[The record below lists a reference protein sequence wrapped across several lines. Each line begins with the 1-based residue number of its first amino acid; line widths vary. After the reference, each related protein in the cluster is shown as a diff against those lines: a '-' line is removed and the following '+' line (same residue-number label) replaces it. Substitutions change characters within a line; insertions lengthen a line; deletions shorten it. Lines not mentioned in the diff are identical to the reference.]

1 MDPLTHAL
9 TGVALG
15 HTGLKRWCR
24 YGATVLVLGAVIPD
38 IEIVTSLGGAVT
50 YLHYHRH
57 LTHALVAAPLVA
69 LLPWLVVLALARG
82 KLNRGRAY
90 VLALLGVFSHLAFD
104 LTNAYG
110 VRLLLPFSDRWLRL
124 DINSLTDFWILG
136 ALMVGAFGPW
146 LAQLVS
152 SEIGDRRG
160 SGRGLALLALVL
172 VVCFD
177 LGRYVLHE
185 RAVAVLDS
193 RLYQGVAPTR
203 VAAFPGAANPLRWT
217 GLVETPGFYSI
228 HSVNLREDFDPTA
241 GHIFYQ
247 PELGPAETVAWEAAR
262 RSEAFRVFLQFA
274 QYPLRRFYRLEEPEA
289 GLRVEAM
296 DLRFGNPGRPRFV
309 AVAIVDFDGR
319 VRRSS
324 FGFLPPEK

>member
-38 IEIVTSLGGAVT
+38 IEIVTALGGQVT

-69 LLPWLVVLALARG
+69 LLPWLLVVAAARG
-82 KLNRGRAY
+82 KLNRARAY
-90 VLALLGVFSHLAFD
+90 VLSLAGVLSHLAFD

-110 VRLLLPFSDRWLRL
+110 IRLLLPFSDRWLRL

-136 ALMVGAFGPW
+136 ALMVGALGPW
-146 LAQLVS
+146 LVQLVS

-160 SGRGLALLALVL
+160 SGRGLALVALVF

-177 LGRYVLHE
+177 LGRFVLHE
-185 RAVAVLDS
+185 RAVAVLEA
-193 RLYQGVAPTR
+193 RLYLGVAPAR
-203 VAAFPGAANPLRWT
+203 VAAFPGPANPLRWT
-217 GLVETPGFYSI
+217 GLVETPTFYSI
-228 HSVNLREDFDPTA
+228 HWLDLREDFDPTA
-241 GHIFYQ
+241 GHVFYQ
-247 PELGPAETVAWEAAR
+247 PEVGPAETAAWEAAR
-262 RSEAFRVFLQFA
+262 RTEAFRVFLQFS

-289 GLRVEAM
+289 GMRVEAM

-309 AVAIVDFDGR
+309 AVAIVDSDGR
-319 VRRSS
+319 VRSS
-324 FGFLPPEK
+324 GFGFQPPEK